1 MIRVIALIALTAITT
16 PALAECPEYVK
27 PEYCNT
33 YQSRI
38 FERPRDENPFDE
50 PPPTRRSYQPT
61 YQEPIPEP
69 RRPMTDYELDN
80 AIRQIPGWNKQ
91 FPNYGR

>member
-1 MIRVIALIALTAITT
+1 MIRIGILALVALSS
-16 PALAECPEYVK
+16 PALAGCPDCILQRE
-27 PEYCNT
+27 
-33 YQSRI
+33 QM
-38 FERPRDENPFDE
+38 
-50 PPPTRRSYQPT
+50 PPPPEVDLGAFEPTPRRTYQPT

-69 RRPMTDYELDN
+69 RRQMNSYELDN